1 MRELNFNSGIESF
14 SVNGVENALR
24 FNPTDIELLRKIY
37 VSMKDLEAKQKER
50 NSAQSDSDDIIDTL
64 NKAKQLDT
72 EMRGI
77 IDGVFGD
84 GLCNKIF
91 GDVSL
96 YASADGFPVWQNF
109 ILAVIDL
116 FDEATKREAA
126 LSNEKIQK
134 YVKKYHK

>member
-1 MRELNFNSGIESF
+1 
-14 SVNGVENALR
+14 
-24 FNPTDIELLRKIY
+24 
-37 VSMKDLEAKQKER
+37 MKDLEAKQKER

-64 NKAKQLDT
+64 NKAKQLDI
-72 EMRGI
+72 EMRVI

-96 YASADGFPVWQNF
+96 YASADGLPVWQNF

>member
-1 MRELNFNSGIESF
+1 MRELNFNTGVESF
-14 SVNGVENALR
+14 PVNGVPDVLR

-91 GDVSL
+91 GDESL
-96 YASADGFPVWQNF
+96 YASADGLPVWQNF

>member
-14 SVNGVENALR
+14 SVNGVKNALR

-37 VSMKDLEAKQKER
+37 VSMKDLESKQKER

-96 YASADGFPVWQNF
+96 YASADGLPVWQNF

>member
-14 SVNGVENALR
+14 SVNGAENALR

-96 YASADGFPVWQNF
+96 YASADGLPVWQNF

>member
-14 SVNGVENALR
+14 SVNGVENVLR

-50 NSAQSDSDDIIDTL
+50 NSAQSDIDDIIDTL
-64 NKAKQLDT
+64 NKAKRLDT

-96 YASADGFPVWQNF
+96 YSFADGLPVWQNF

>member
-1 MRELNFNSGIESF
+1 MRELNFNTGVESF
-14 SVNGVENALR
+14 PVNGVPDVLR

-50 NSAQSDSDDIIDTL
+50 NSAQSDSDNIIDTL
-64 NKAKQLDT
+64 NKAKQLDI

-91 GDVSL
+91 GDESL
-96 YASADGFPVWQNF
+96 YASADGLPVWQNF

>member
-14 SVNGVENALR
+14 SVNGVENVLR

-50 NSAQSDSDDIIDTL
+50 NSAQSDIDDIIDTL
-64 NKAKQLDT
+64 NKAKRLDT

-96 YASADGFPVWQNF
+96 YASADGLPVWQNF

>member
-14 SVNGVENALR
+14 SVNGVKNALR

-96 YASADGFPVWQNF
+96 YASADGLPVWQNF

>member
-1 MRELNFNSGIESF
+1 
-14 SVNGVENALR
+14 
-24 FNPTDIELLRKIY
+24 
-37 VSMKDLEAKQKER
+37 
-50 NSAQSDSDDIIDTL
+50 
-64 NKAKQLDT
+64 
-72 EMRGI
+72 MRGI

-96 YASADGFPVWQNF
+96 YASADGLPVWQNF

>member
-24 FNPTDIELLRKIY
+24 LNPTDIELLRKIY

-84 GLCNKIF
+84 GLCGKIF
-91 GDVSL
+91 GETSL
-96 YASADGFPVWQNF
+96 YASADGLPVWQNF
-109 ILAVIDL
+109 ILAVIEL
-116 FDEATKREAA
+116 FDESTKREAA

-134 YVKKYHK
+134 YVKRYHK

>member
-1 MRELNFNSGIESF
+1 MRELNFNSGIENF

-96 YASADGFPVWQNF
+96 YASADGLPVWQNF

>member
-72 EMRGI
+72 EMRSI

-84 GLCNKIF
+84 GLCSTIF
-91 GDVSL
+91 GDASL
-96 YASADGFPVWQNF
+96 YAFADGLPVWPLF
-109 ILAVIDL
+109 ILAVINL
-116 FDEATKREAA
+116 FNKDTK
-126 LSNEKIQK
+126 
-134 YVKKYHK
+134 

>member
-1 MRELNFNSGIESF
+1 MKELNFNSGIES
-14 SVNGVENALR
+14 SSAPGVENALR
-24 FNPTDIELLRKIY
+24 FNATDIELLRKIY

-91 GDVSL
+91 RDESL
-96 YASADGFPVWQNF
+96 
-109 ILAVIDL
+109 
-116 FDEATKREAA
+116 
-126 LSNEKIQK
+126 
-134 YVKKYHK
+134 